1 MRFYLTFEPE
11 GVLTLPLAHHHI
23 LQGFIYSVISSN
35 KNYSQFLHEQGYR
48 TSGSSFKLFT
58 FGPLN
63 GTYHV
68 NRQRKEIRFFGA
80 VTFEVRSADFRFSEA
95 FLDGLYSNTLFHL
108 GGTNIHITDINTDS
122 YKITSNRIQVR
133 MLSPI
138 VLYHTISTPKGNKTI
153 YHNPLEDHY
162 ETWLNDNL
170 QRKYYSLYHNNSV
183 PYIKFSTICVS
194 SRDKYVTLFKN
205 HTYINGWKGTYQL
218 QAPSDILDFLYY
230 AGLGSKNSE
239 GFGMFEVK

>member
-1 MRFYLTFEPE
+1 
-11 GVLTLPLAHHHI
+11 
-23 LQGFIYSVISSN
+23 
-35 KNYSQFLHEQGYR
+35 
-48 TSGSSFKLFT
+48 
-58 FGPLN
+58 
-63 GTYHV
+63 
-68 NRQRKEIRFFGA
+68 
-80 VTFEVRSADFRFSEA
+80 
-95 FLDGLYSNTLFHL
+95 
-108 GGTNIHITDINTDS
+108 
-122 YKITSNRIQVR
+122 

-138 VLYHTISTPKGNKTI
+138 VLYHTVSTPEGNKTI

-230 AGLGSKNSE
+230 TGLGSKNSV

>member
-1 MRFYLTFEPE
+1 MRFCLTFEPE

-23 LQGFIYSVISSN
+23 LQGFIYSVLSN
-35 KNYSQFLHEQGYR
+35 NEAYSRFLHEQGY
-48 TSGSSFKLFT
+48 SAAGSSFKLFT

-63 GTYHV
+63 RTYKV
-68 NRQRKEIRFFGA
+68 NSKRKEISFFGE

-95 FLDGLYSNTLFHL
+95 FLDGLYANNLFHL
-108 GGTNIHITDINTDS
+108 GRTNIHITNIDTDAS
-122 YKITSNRIQVR
+122 TITQNRIQIR

-138 VLYHTISTPKGNKTI
+138 VLYHTISTPEGNKTI
-153 YHNPLEDHY
+153 YHNPLEDNY

-170 QRKYYSLYHNNSV
+170 QRKYYSLYHNDDI
-183 PYIKFSTICVS
+183 PHLKFSTISVG
-194 SRDKYVTLFKN
+194 SRDKYVTLFKK

-218 QAPSDILDFLYY
+218 QAPPHILDFLYY